1 MKRLLF
7 AALGLIAVL
16 SSFAH
21 AQISSSDFTIKLGD
35 FEARGQIT
43 YPSAGVAPFPT
54 VLLIHGSTPMD
65 MNATIT
71 DAGAIKSQ
79 IFAQLSEKLSSSGF
93 AVVRY
98 NKRFVSGPGL
108 VDSQRFYRLKL
119 QDFRD
124 DAKTVLEYAKT
135 QGVVDVKRLFVY
147 GWSEGSAIAADLA
160 LSDSSLR
167 GLIVQGPVAY
177 SFAQSFQ
184 QQFPRVGLPYLTR
197 FADSGGQLDLKSVQA
212 ALSGDGGLLARSFA
226 LYLLDPTSTTPR
238 LNPYM
243 DLNKD
248 GLVNLKL
255 EATPA
260 MAYYFQDD
268 PQFLGGY
275 ASTLALPGLIALAP
289 MLKTPM
295 LISQGEA
302 DANTSLEGARAL
314 EAALSNHPDHT
325 LKVYAGLGHSLGAA
339 KNVTDDDFRPM
350 SAQPL
355 EDLSAWLKTRSK

>member
-1 MKRLLF
+1 MKRLLC
-7 AALGLIAVL
+7 AALGLIAAL
-16 SSFAH
+16 PSFAH
-21 AQISSSDFTIKLGD
+21 AQVSSSDFTVKLGD

-71 DAGAIKSQ
+71 DVGKVKSQ

-93 AVVRY
+93 AVLRY

-108 VDSQRFYRLKL
+108 VDAANFYRLKL

-135 QGVVDVKRLFVY
+135 QRLVDAKRLFVY
-147 GWSEGSAIAADLA
+147 GWSEGSAIAGDLA
-160 LSDSSLR
+160 LGDSSLR

-177 SFAQSFQ
+177 SFAQTFQ

-212 ALSGDGGLLARSFA
+212 ASSDDGGLLARSFA
-226 LYLLDPTSTTPR
+226 LYLLDPTSATPR
-238 LNPYM
+238 LNPYI
-243 DLNKD
+243 DVNKD
-248 GLVNLKL
+248 GFVNLKL

-260 MAYYFQDD
+260 MAFYFQDD

-275 ASTLALPGLIALAP
+275 ASALTLPGLIALAP
-289 MLKTPM
+289 KLKTRM
-295 LISQGEA
+295 LILQGEA
-302 DANTSLEGARAL
+302 DANTSVEGSRVL
-314 EAALSNHPDHT
+314 EAALSQHPDHT
-325 LKVYAGLGHSLGAA
+325 LRVYAGLGHSLGAA
-339 KNVTDDDFRPM
+339 KDVTDDDFRPM

-355 EDLSAWLKTRSK
+355 EDLTAWLKARSK